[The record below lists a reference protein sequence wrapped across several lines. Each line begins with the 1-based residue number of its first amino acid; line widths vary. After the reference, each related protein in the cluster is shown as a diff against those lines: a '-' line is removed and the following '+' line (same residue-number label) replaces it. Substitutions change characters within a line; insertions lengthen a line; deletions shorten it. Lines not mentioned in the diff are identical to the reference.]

1 MSSSDPLHVAA
12 DLRASIEQLIATAMQ
27 QSRTNHDQ
35 QLTALLKETLR
46 ELETQQSALAV
57 MAERIRVALSESEVE
72 PTAES
77 EPASAIPIP
86 AATSI
91 IAPNAILE
99 ASEVDV
105 IAHGA
110 TLSHASGLQSLLRGM
125 TEVTELQT
133 RQFVNG
139 ELRLHAA
146 MAASLDTQALSSW
159 LEANNGT
166 IITLADDVI
175 EIAFSSRA

>member
-1 MSSSDPLHVAA
+1 MSSSDPLFVAA

-35 QLTALLKETLR
+35 RLTALLEETLR
-46 ELETQQSALAV
+46 ELETQQSALAT
-57 MAERIRVALSESEVE
+57 MAERIRVALSE
-72 PTAES
+72 P
-77 EPASAIPIP
+77 EPAANPAPAPAIPVP
-86 AATSI
+86 ASPSRVT
-91 IAPNAILE
+91 PNAVLK
-99 ASEVDV
+99 ANEVDV

-125 TEVTELQT
+125 PEVTELQT

-146 MAASLDTQALSSW
+146 MAASLDTQALRTW
-159 LEANNGT
+159 LETNNGT
-166 IITLADDVI
+166 ITTLADDVI
-175 EIAFSSRA
+175 EITFSSRT